1 MNQNMESVSAGGHVP
16 TAETPTGKSDIK
28 SCARRSATSA
38 QFDDGFCQKGIQRG
52 KCAEPAQ
59 PVEALSSLKQDGAAG
74 LRHLVCIVCPRGC
87 RLTVD
92 ETQDYKVTGNG
103 CPRGAE
109 YGRTELQNPTRVL
122 TTTVCVEGGL
132 YPRIPVK
139 TSRAIP
145 KGLLMDAM
153 AEVAKVRLT
162 APVRRGQVIL
172 PDLLGTGADLV
183 ASRDMDAL

>member
-1 MNQNMESVSAGGHVP
+1 M
-16 TAETPTGKSDIK
+16 KD
-28 SCARRSATSA
+28 
-38 QFDDGFCQKGIQRG
+38 
-52 KCAEPAQ
+52 
-59 PVEALSSLKQDGAAG
+59 
-74 LRHLVCIVCPRGC
+74 LVCIVCPRGC

-92 ETQDYKVTGNG
+92 EAQDYKVTGNG

-109 YGRTELQNPTRVL
+109 YGRTELQNPTRTL
-122 TTTVCVEGGL
+122 TTTVCVAGGL

-153 AEVAKVRLT
+153 AEVAKVRLV

>member
-1 MNQNMESVSAGGHVP
+1 MGERIRLAMGH
-16 TAETPTGKSDIK
+16 SI
-28 SCARRSATSA
+28 RSASE
-38 QFDDGFCQKGIQRG
+38 QGLLSDGVDKTAIREKYYEPPLINIIKYACHACPDTHYEVTNACQH
-52 KCAEPAQ
+52 CLAHHC
-59 PVEALSSLKQDGAAG
+59 SNS
-74 LRHLVCIVCPRGC
+74 CP
-87 RLTVD
+87 
-92 ETQDYKVTGNG
+92 K
-103 CPRGAE
+103 GAE
-109 YGRTELQNPTRVL
+109 YGQNELRNPTRVL

-153 AEVAKVRLT
+153 AEVAKVRLV

>member
-1 MNQNMESVSAGGHVP
+1 MKEL
-16 TAETPTGKSDIK
+16 I
-28 SCARRSATSA
+28 
-38 QFDDGFCQKGIQRG
+38 
-52 KCAEPAQ
+52 
-59 PVEALSSLKQDGAAG
+59 
-74 LRHLVCIVCPRGC
+74 CIVCPKGC
-87 RLTVD
+87 HLKVD
-92 ETQDYKVTGNG
+92 EENGWAVSGNS
-103 CPRGAE
+103 CPKGAE

-162 APVRRGQVIL
+162 ACPICWAPGPTWWPAETWTRCDAPHRMHTKKGTPGQGVPFFIL
-172 PDLLGTGADLV
+172 AFPAEV
-183 ASRDMDAL
+183 

>member
-1 MNQNMESVSAGGHVP
+1 MKEL
-16 TAETPTGKSDIK
+16 I
-28 SCARRSATSA
+28 
-38 QFDDGFCQKGIQRG
+38 
-52 KCAEPAQ
+52 
-59 PVEALSSLKQDGAAG
+59 
-74 LRHLVCIVCPRGC
+74 CIVCPKGC
-87 RLTVD
+87 HLKVD
-92 ETQDYKVTGNG
+92 EENGWAVSGNS
-103 CPRGAE
+103 CPKGAE

-122 TTTVCVEGGL
+122 TTTVCVECGL

-162 APVRRGQVIL
+162 AAVRRGQVIL

-183 ASRDMDAL
+183 ASRDMEAL

>member
-1 MNQNMESVSAGGHVP
+1 MKEL
-16 TAETPTGKSDIK
+16 I
-28 SCARRSATSA
+28 
-38 QFDDGFCQKGIQRG
+38 
-52 KCAEPAQ
+52 
-59 PVEALSSLKQDGAAG
+59 
-74 LRHLVCIVCPRGC
+74 CIVCPKGC
-87 RLTVD
+87 HLKVD
-92 ETQDYKVTGNG
+92 EENGWAVSGNS
-103 CPRGAE
+103 CPKGAE

-139 TSRAIP
+139 TSPAIP

>member
-1 MNQNMESVSAGGHVP
+1 MKEL
-16 TAETPTGKSDIK
+16 I
-28 SCARRSATSA
+28 
-38 QFDDGFCQKGIQRG
+38 
-52 KCAEPAQ
+52 
-59 PVEALSSLKQDGAAG
+59 
-74 LRHLVCIVCPRGC
+74 CIVCPKGC
-87 RLTVD
+87 HLRVD
-92 ETQDYKVTGNG
+92 EENDWAVSGNS
-103 CPRGAE
+103 CPKGAE

-153 AEVAKVRLT
+153 AEVAKVRLV

>member
-1 MNQNMESVSAGGHVP
+1 MKEL
-16 TAETPTGKSDIK
+16 I
-28 SCARRSATSA
+28 
-38 QFDDGFCQKGIQRG
+38 
-52 KCAEPAQ
+52 
-59 PVEALSSLKQDGAAG
+59 
-74 LRHLVCIVCPRGC
+74 CIVCPKGC
-87 RLTVD
+87 HLKVD
-92 ETQDYKVTGNG
+92 EDNGWAVTGNS
-103 CPRGAE
+103 CPKGAE
-109 YGRTELQNPTRVL
+109 YGQNELRNPTRVL

-139 TSRAIP
+139 TNRAIP

-153 AEVAKVRLT
+153 AEVAKVRLV